1 MSMKE
6 DQNILDTFFNIRQ
19 EDLLDEMDTDRAYLK
34 SRLKQ
39 IRRQG
44 INDTIDQLPEE
55 YVTLK
60 NELYQK
66 IEELVGDYE
75 IKMAYYN
82 KKYYK
87 QGFHDAVML
96 NCKCQEKE

>member
-1 MSMKE
+1 MKE

-19 EDLLDEMDTDRAYLK
+19 EDLLDEMGTDRAYLK

>member
-1 MSMKE
+1 MKE